1 MKLHRMGL
9 VAFAAMMAV
18 ETMAAKV
25 DGTFI
30 QPLTSD
36 QKYSDVLKWLGQKPA
51 ADGGFLTFA
60 NQTSG
65 CTKILTL
72 DTAGVTLGGIDFG
85 SGAFAVSG
93 TNALTLAG
101 DGVLKSTG
109 STGPFVNADVVF
121 ADGATMAKR
130 GKGKMSFKK
139 LRGNGKLVIAEGT
152 VVSQDGEHFLGGC
165 DLEIRTG
172 HVSWYQPTAS
182 GDVDL
187 TSGNLTFG
195 PDRAQIVVTKGDVT
209 SYKATFA
216 SFNRSP
222 SGGFLELRLGNDISA
237 LGESEKIL
245 VKDRASDGAYVDA
258 SVVSRGQGNI
268 GDTLRFLRYDA
279 EKGFVPAE
287 TAPFAEGQSA
297 DGKVAVISKDTTVS
311 ANTSV
316 SALQIEN
323 GAQLTVASGV
333 TLTVGDG
340 VHPAGVIWS
349 GTELRTQ
356 SSGAYYWKGPGK
368 LQFAEG
374 ADGIIYYNGS
384 MARGSSSWTGAP
396 CIYLDGLVIAGNR
409 GVTFA
414 GVGNDNRDYGTF
426 SVRQAAAVGW
436 TGGTHIL
443 GIRLHVNEQ
452 NALTKLPGPI
462 YVLGDMGHNC
472 GAQLRHNF
480 GPTMPQEFFLGG
492 QGVGWAI
499 SHGGALNCGG
509 SPILKFSN
517 LVTLLNDTFVAFDN
531 KAGSADGNGNLVFRG
546 GLTGPGAIVY
556 YSENSHSRVDLA
568 GPADFEGGIASAA
581 LGVNHGVYVTGPTA
595 GTGLGPISTLNDK
608 TPVGFRRLD
617 GTVASND
624 FSVAGT
630 MDFTDCTNVTFLGEV
645 VSGAAKLN
653 DGVTVACGKKG
664 VAFGQMSVDGPAKIT
679 AGEDGGLVRLGA
691 AADLDCAMTEFAD
704 GPNGERLDIEV
715 DTEQAVTL
723 YKANNSGSIRV
734 KSGTL
739 RLSNDV
745 FARKPCAVR
754 MDAGDVSSILTDE
767 DGGVTNWT
775 SIADAPAFSFARDA
789 GYAAPTRTEELNGRK
804 VLTFTRSDESISQ
817 SARLKGSSTSLQR
830 TAIFVVRPQGN
841 AANSGLFGVYDKDH
855 GLRMSSKTHWN
866 VYFKADGTIEQYGA
880 FSSKALYVNGVQTW
894 GDCTDGAWQIV
905 TAIHA
910 DGPTTCPIEFR
921 PALGAYV
928 SYDKNRAFNG
938 DLAEVVLFPGGLD
951 DDERKAWENALAEKW
966 GLPTPHPGFEPE
978 KGAVLGSQPPLDVYG
993 GAIFDLNGVDATVAS
1008 LSGAGTVMNSSD
1020 RPVKLI
1026 VTGAN
1031 TFAGKVVGKVT
1042 VVNRTASTAVCELSE
1057 ESTLV
1062 ADGVKVTVGA
1072 ANGGIV
1078 TDGLVYWLDAMKP
1091 ETILTN
1097 DSGAVTSWVS
1107 RAGTVARFH
1116 NPGTVAHGDSK
1127 KWTAPQ
1133 RYDLSGTQGRPG
1145 VYFGRPVENPSSPGG
1160 SNALAAVS
1168 AATKRTVIL
1177 VGQMDGEAVGQS
1189 AIWQSGTDE
1198 AGFYITS
1205 GSSSGGS
1212 SFWRTYTGTTYHR
1225 YGYLQHAL
1233 GIDTKTGAE
1242 VFFDHTFRTSDGGDF
1257 PGPAAFI
1264 MVSELDDDANNFSK
1278 YKDKVDLLGV
1288 GYHTGSVGWLS
1299 EVLAYDR
1306 CLTAEEVHTMEEYLM
1321 NKWMRGTLPDPYV
1334 EERPVL
1340 AAGSGLAV
1348 TGGGSVD
1355 CGGAALTLS
1364 TFGGNDG
1371 SVSNYAS
1378 LEVTD
1383 KFVFDVVGGEIKK
1396 LTVDGDLTIGSQA
1409 VAMFLNA
1416 DTLDRSKSI
1425 QPALEVTGTVSGGS
1439 LATAEGLPRKWTW
1452 SRLGDKIWAVCKN
1465 GSLLFVR

>member
-9 VAFAAMMAV
+9 AAFAAMMAV

-36 QKYSDVLKWLGQKPA
+36 HTYSDVLKWLGQKPA
-51 ADGGFLTFA
+51 AEGGVLTFA

-65 CTKILTL
+65 CKKILTL
-72 DTAGVTLGGIDFG
+72 DKAGVTLGGIDFG
-85 SGAFAVSG
+85 AAAFSVG
-93 TNALTLAG
+93 GEALTLTG
-101 DGVLKSTG
+101 DGVLRSTDG
-109 STGPFVNADVVF
+109 NGPQVNVGVTI
-121 ADGATMAKR
+121 ADGATMTKR
-130 GKGKMSFKK
+130 GKGKLSFKK
-139 LRGNGKLVIAEGT
+139 LGGAGKLVIAEGT
-152 VVSQDGEHFLGGC
+152 VVSQDGENFLCGC

-172 HVSWYQPTAS
+172 HMSWYMPETS

-195 PDRAQIVVTKGDVT
+195 PDRAQVVVTKGDVA

-216 SFNRSP
+216 SLNRSP

-287 TAPFAEGQSA
+287 TAPFVEGQSA
-297 DGKVAVISKDTTVS
+297 DGKVAVITEDTIVR
-311 ANTSV
+311 ANTAV

-349 GTELRTQ
+349 GTKLRTQ

-374 ADGIIYYNGS
+374 ADGLIYYNGS
-384 MARGSSSWTGAP
+384 MDNGSSDWTRAP
-396 CIYLDGLVIAGNR
+396 CVYLDGLVIAGNR

-414 GVGNDNRDYGTF
+414 GVGNSNRDYGTF
-426 SVRQAAAVGW
+426 SIRTQPVVAW
-436 TGGTHIL
+436 TGGTHVL
-443 GIRLHVNEQ
+443 GIRLQVNNQ
-452 NALTKLPGPI
+452 NALKNLSGPV
-462 YVLGDMGHNC
+462 YVLGDMGHSC
-472 GAQLRHNF
+472 GAQLRHNYTDTLSQDF
-480 GPTMPQEFFLGG
+480 YLGG
-492 QGVGWAI
+492 QGVGWGT
-499 SHGGALNCGG
+499 SHCGVFNFGG
-509 SPILKFSN
+509 SPIQSFSGR
-517 LVTLLNDTFVAFDN
+517 VTLLNDTYFSCDN
-531 KAGSADGNGNLVFRG
+531 KAGGADGNGNLVFKG
-546 GLTGPGAIVY
+546 GLTGPGGFVY
-556 YSENSHSRVDLA
+556 YELNVHSRIDLA
-568 GPADFEGGIASAA
+568 GPADFAGGVTSPVGASQG
-581 LGVNHGVYVTGPTA
+581 LYVTGPTA
-595 GTGLGPISTLNDK
+595 GTGLGLVTTRDAA

-624 FSVAGT
+624 FAVAGT
-630 MDFTDCTNVTFLGEV
+630 MDFTACTNVTFLGSV
-645 VSGAAKLN
+645 TSGAAKLN

-664 VAFGQMSVDGPAKIT
+664 VAFGQMAVAGPAKIT

-704 GPNGERLDIEV
+704 GPNGERLAIEV
-715 DTEQAVTL
+715 DTEHAVTL
-723 YKANNSGSIRV
+723 YKANNSGAIRV

-745 FARKPCAVR
+745 FARKPCTVR
-754 MDAGDVSSILTDE
+754 MDAGDGGSISTDE
-767 DGGVTNWT
+767 NGGVTNWT

-804 VLTFTRSDESISQ
+804 VLTFTRSDESITQ
-817 SARLKGSSTSLQR
+817 SARLKGSATSLQR
-830 TAIFVVRPQGN
+830 TAIFVVRPRENKTN
-841 AANSGLFGVYDKDH
+841 AGLFGCYDADR
-855 GLRMSSKTHWN
+855 GLRMLYPYRWN
-866 VYFKADGTIEQYGA
+866 LYRNEKGA
-880 FSSKALYVNGVQTW
+880 FEQQGAFASKALYVNGAQTW
-894 GDCTDGAWQIV
+894 GTCTDKEWQIV

-910 DGPTTCPIEFR
+910 DEPTLCPIEFR

-928 SYDKNRAFNG
+928 TYEAARAFNG

-966 GLPTPHPGFEPE
+966 GLPTPHPGFEPA
-978 KGAVLGSQPPLDVYG
+978 KDAVLGGQPSLAVDG
-993 GAIFDLNGVDATVAS
+993 GATFDLNGVDATVAS
-1008 LSGAGTVMNSSD
+1008 LSGAGTVKNSSD
-1020 RPVKLI
+1020 RPATLI

-1042 VVNRTASTAVCELSE
+1042 IVNRTASTAVCELSD

-1072 ANGGIV
+1072 SNGGIV
-1078 TDGLVYWLDAMKP
+1078 TDGLVFWLDAMKP

-1097 DSGAVTSWVS
+1097 ESGAVTSWVS

-1116 NPGTVAHGDSK
+1116 NPGTVVHGDSQE
-1127 KWTAPQ
+1127 WTAPQ
-1133 RYDLSGTQGRPG
+1133 RYDLDGTQGRPG
-1145 VYFGRPVENPSSPGG
+1145 VYFGRPVENLTSPGG
-1160 SNALAAVS
+1160 SNALEAVS

-1177 VGQMDGEAVGQS
+1177 VGQMDGKAVGQS
-1189 AIWQSGTDE
+1189 AIWQSGTAE
-1198 AGFYITS
+1198 AGFYITG
-1205 GSSSGGS
+1205 GSSSGGTS
-1212 SFWRTYTGTTYHR
+1212 SWRTYTSTTYHR

-1242 VFFDHTFRTSDGGDF
+1242 VFYDHTFRTSDGGDF

-1264 MVSELDDDANNFSK
+1264 MVSELDDNANNFSS
-1278 YKDKVDLLGV
+1278 YKNKVDLLGV

-1321 NKWMRGTLPDPYV
+1321 NKWMRGTPPDPYV

-1371 SVSNYAS
+1371 TVSNYAS

-1383 KFVFDVVGGEIKK
+1383 RFVFDVVGGQVKK
-1396 LTVDGDLTIGSQA
+1396 LTVDGDLVIGSQA
-1409 VAMFLNA
+1409 VAMFLNS
-1416 DTLDRSKSI
+1416 DTLDRSKPT
-1425 QPALEVTGTVSGGS
+1425 QTALEVTGEVSGGS
-1439 LATAEGLPRKWTW
+1439 LTTAEGLSRKWTW
-1452 SRLGDKIWAVCKN
+1452 SRLGDRLWAICKN
-1465 GSLLFVR
+1465 GFLLFVR

>member
-1 MKLHRMGL
+1 MCRMG
-9 VAFAAMMAV
+9 FAAIAAVMAV
-18 ETMAAKV
+18 ETLAAKV

-36 QKYSDVLKWLGQKPA
+36 HKYSDALKWLGQKPA

-65 CTKILTL
+65 CTKTLTL
-72 DTAGVTLGGIDFG
+72 DKAGVTLGGIDFG
-85 SGAFAVSG
+85 SGSFNVNG
-93 TNALTLAG
+93 EALTLTG
-101 DGVLKSTG
+101 DGVLRSTDATG
-109 STGPFVNADVVF
+109 SFLNSEVVF
-121 ADGATMAKR
+121 ADGATMTKR

-187 TSGNLTFG
+187 SSGNLTFG

-216 SFNRSP
+216 SLNRS
-222 SGGFLELRLGNDISA
+222 SAGGFLELRLDNNISA

-245 VKDRASDGAYVDA
+245 VKDRPSDGAYVDA

-268 GDTLRFLRYDA
+268 GDMLRFLRYDA

-287 TAPFAEGQSA
+287 TAPFVEGQSA
-297 DGKVAVISKDTTVS
+297 DGKVAVITEDTIVR
-311 ANTSV
+311 ANTAV

-349 GTELRTQ
+349 GTGLRTQ

-384 MARGSSSWTGAP
+384 MANGSSSWTGAP
-396 CIYLDGLVIAGNR
+396 CVYIDGLVVAGNR

-443 GIRLHVNEQ
+443 GIRIHVNEQ

-480 GPTMPQEFFLGG
+480 GATLSQEFFLGG
-492 QGVGWAI
+492 RGVGWAI
-499 SHGGALNCGG
+499 SHGGAFNCGG
-509 SPILKFSN
+509 SPSVKFSG

-531 KAGSADGNGNLVFRG
+531 KAGTADGNGNLVFGG

-664 VAFGQMSVDGPAKIT
+664 VAFGQMAVAGPAKIT

-691 AADLDCAMTEFAD
+691 ADDLDCAMIDFAD
-704 GPNGERLDIEV
+704 GPDGRRLDIEV
-715 DTEQAVTL
+715 DAGEGRVVTI
-723 YKANNSGSIRV
+723 YNATNSGSIRV
-734 KSGTL
+734 KAGTL

-754 MDAGDVSSILTDE
+754 MDAGDGSSILTDE

-775 SIADAPAFSFARDA
+775 SIADAPAFSFPRDA

-841 AANSGLFGVYDKDH
+841 AANSGLFGVYDKDY

-910 DGPTTCPIEFR
+910 DEPTMCPIEFR

-938 DLAEVVLFPGGLD
+938 DLAEVVLFPGGLG

-966 GLPTPHPGFEPE
+966 GLPTPHPGFEPT
-978 KGAVLGSQPPLDVYG
+978 AANVLGGKSALDVG
-993 GAIFDLNGVDATVAS
+993 VGATFDLNGVDATVES
-1008 LSGAGTVMNSSD
+1008 LSGAGTIVNSSS
-1020 RPVKLI
+1020 RAAKLT

-1031 TFAGKVVGKVT
+1031 SFAGKVVGKVT
-1042 VVNRTASTAVCELSE
+1042 LVNGAAATAVSE
-1057 ESTLV
+1057 FSDGATL
-1062 ADGVKVTVGA
+1062 AANGATVTLGT

-1078 TDGLVYWLDAMKP
+1078 TDGLVYWLDAMKSD
-1091 ETILTN
+1091 TILID

-1107 RAGTVARFH
+1107 RAGTVERFH
-1116 NPGTVAHGDSK
+1116 NPGTVKHGNFK
-1127 KWTAPQ
+1127 NGTAPM
-1133 RYDLSGTQGRPG
+1133 RYDAAAVRGRPG
-1145 VYFGRPVENPSSPGG
+1145 VYFGYPEGSEHSGGG
-1160 SNALAAVS
+1160 SNVLVATS
-1168 AATKRTVIL
+1168 TATKRTVIL
-1177 VGQMDGEAVGQS
+1177 VGQMDGSAVGQS
-1189 AIWQSGTDE
+1189 GFWQSGASE
-1198 AGFYITS
+1198 SGFYITS
-1205 GSSSGGS
+1205 GSYSGGICYL
-1212 SFWRTYTGTTYHR
+1212 RTYTGTTYHR

-1233 GIDTKTGAE
+1233 GIDTKTGE
-1242 VFFDHTFRTSDGGDF
+1242 ELFYDHTMTPSSSGDF
-1257 PGPAAFI
+1257 PCPSAFI
-1264 MVSELDDDANNFSK
+1264 IVSELDDDANNFAS
-1278 YKDKVDLLGV
+1278 YKNATDYLGV
-1288 GYHTGSVGWLS
+1288 GYHKGYVGWLC

-1306 CLTAEEVHTMEEYLM
+1306 CLTADEVRIMEGLLM
-1321 NKWMRGTLPDPYV
+1321 DKWMRGTPTAPYV

-1452 SRLGDKIWAVCKN
+1452 SRLGDKIWEVCKN
-1465 GSLLFVR
+1465 GLLLFVR

>member
-1 MKLHRMGL
+1 MRLHRMGL
-9 VAFAAMMAV
+9 AAFAAMVVA

-51 ADGGFLTFA
+51 AEGGVLTFA

-65 CTKILTL
+65 CKKILTL
-72 DTAGVTLGGIDFG
+72 DKAGVTLGGIDFG
-85 SGAFAVSG
+85 AAAFSVG
-93 TNALTLAG
+93 GEALTLTG
-101 DGVLKSTG
+101 DGVLRSTDG
-109 STGPFVNADVVF
+109 NGPQVNVGVTI
-121 ADGATMAKR
+121 ADGATMTKR
-130 GKGKMSFKK
+130 GKGKLSFKK
-139 LRGNGKLVIAEGT
+139 LGGAGKLVIAEGT
-152 VVSQDGEHFLGGC
+152 VVSQDGENFLCGC

-172 HVSWYQPTAS
+172 HMSWYMPETS

-195 PDRAQIVVTKGDVT
+195 PDRAQVVVTKGDVT

-216 SFNRSP
+216 SLNRSP

-268 GDTLRFLRYDA
+268 GDTLRFLRYDV

-287 TAPFAEGQSA
+287 TAPFVEGQSA
-297 DGKVAVISKDTTVS
+297 DGKVAVISEDTTVS

-349 GTELRTQ
+349 GMNLRVRNNDAN
-356 SSGAYYWKGPGK
+356 AYYWKGPGK

-384 MARGSSSWTGAP
+384 MAKGSSSWTGAP
-396 CIYLDGLVIAGNR
+396 CVYLDGLVIAGNR

-426 SVRQAAAVGW
+426 SIRTQPVVAW
-436 TGGTHIL
+436 TGGTHVL
-443 GIRLHVNEQ
+443 GIRLQVNNQ
-452 NALTKLPGPI
+452 NALRNLSSPV

-472 GAQLRHNF
+472 GAQIRHNYTDTLSQDF
-480 GPTMPQEFFLGG
+480 YLGG
-492 QGVGWAI
+492 QGVGWGT
-499 SHGGALNCGG
+499 SHCGVFNFGG
-509 SPILKFSN
+509 SPIQSFSGR
-517 LVTLLNDTFVAFDN
+517 VTLLNDTYFSCDN
-531 KAGSADGNGNLVFRG
+531 KAGGADGNGNLVFKG
-546 GLTGPGAIVY
+546 GLTGPGGFVY
-556 YSENSHSRVDLA
+556 YELNVHSRIDLA
-568 GPADFEGGIASAA
+568 GPADFAGGVTSPVGASQG
-581 LGVNHGVYVTGPTA
+581 LYVTGPTA
-595 GTGLGPISTLNDK
+595 GTGLGLVTTRDAA
-608 TPVGFRRLD
+608 TPVGFRRLN

-624 FSVAGT
+624 FAVAGT
-630 MDFTDCTNVTFLGEV
+630 MDFTACTNVTFIGSV
-645 VSGAAKLN
+645 TSGAAKLN
-653 DGVTVACGKKG
+653 DGVTVACGRKG
-664 VAFGQMSVDGPAKIT
+664 VAFGQMAVDGPAKIT

-691 AADLDCAMTEFAD
+691 ANDLDCAMTEFAD
-704 GPNGERLDIEV
+704 GPNGERLAIEV
-715 DTEQAVTL
+715 DTEHAVTL
-723 YKANNSGSIRV
+723 YKANNSGAIRV
-734 KSGTL
+734 RSGTL
-739 RLSNDV
+739 RLSDDV
-745 FARKPCAVR
+745 FARMPCTVR
-754 MDAGDVSSILTDE
+754 LDAGDDSSILTDE
-767 DGGVTNWT
+767 NGDVAKCT
-775 SIADAPAFSFARDA
+775 SIADVPALAFVRDA
-789 GYAAPTRTEELNGRK
+789 SYAAPTRTEELNGRK
-804 VLTFTRSDESISQ
+804 VLTFTRSDEAISK
-817 SARLKGSSTSLQR
+817 SPRLLGNFTNVLR

-841 AANSGLFGVYDKDH
+841 AANAGLFGVYDKDY
-855 GLRMSSKTHWN
+855 GLRMSAPTHWN
-866 VYFKADGTIEQYGA
+866 VYFRADGTIEQYGA

-894 GDCTDGAWQIV
+894 GSCTDGAWQIV
-905 TAIHA
+905 SAIH
-910 DGPTTCPIEFR
+910 GEEPTSCPTVFR

-928 SYDKNRAFNG
+928 TYEPKRAFNG
-938 DLAEVVLFPGGLD
+938 DLAEVVLFPGILD
-951 DDERKAWENALAEKW
+951 DEERQTWENALAEKW
-966 GLPTPHPGFEPE
+966 GLPTPHPGFEPA
-978 KGAVLGSQPPLDVYG
+978 KGVVLGGQPPLAVDG
-993 GAIFDLNGVDATVAS
+993 GATFDLNGVDATVAS
-1008 LSGAGTVMNSSD
+1008 LSGAGTVKNSSD

-1031 TFAGKVVGKVT
+1031 TFAGKVLGKVT
-1042 VVNRTASTAVCELSE
+1042 IVNRTASTAVCALSDE
-1057 ESTLV
+1057 AALV
-1062 ADGVKVTVGA
+1062 ADGVKVTLGA

-1091 ETILTN
+1091 ETVLTN
-1097 DSGAVTSWVS
+1097 ESGAVTSWVS

-1116 NPGTVAHGDSK
+1116 NPGEVAHGDSK
-1127 KWTAPQ
+1127 AWSAPQ
-1133 RYDLSGTQGRPG
+1133 RYDLDGTQGRPG

-1160 SNALAAVS
+1160 SNALEAVS

-1177 VGQMDGEAVGQS
+1177 VGQMDGGAVSQS
-1189 AIWQSGTDE
+1189 AIWQSGTAE

-1205 GSSSGGS
+1205 GGS
-1212 SFWRTYTGTTYHR
+1212 SWGNSTWRTYTGTTYHR
-1225 YGYLQHAL
+1225 YGYLQHVL

-1242 VFFDHTFRTSDGGDF
+1242 VFYDHTFMTSDGGDF

-1264 MVSELDDDANNFSK
+1264 MVSELDDNANNFSS
-1278 YKDKVDLLGV
+1278 YKDKVDVLGV

-1306 CLTAEEVHTMEEYLM
+1306 CLTEEEVRTMEEYLM
-1321 NKWMRGTLPDPYV
+1321 NKWMRGTPPDPYV

-1371 SVSNYAS
+1371 TVSNYAS

-1383 KFVFDVVGGEIKK
+1383 RFVFDVVGGQVKK
-1396 LTVDGDLTIGSQA
+1396 LTVDGDLVIGSQA
-1409 VAMFLNA
+1409 VAMFLNS

-1425 QPALEVTGTVSGGS
+1425 QPALEVTGEVSGGS
-1439 LATAEGLPRKWTW
+1439 LTTAEGLSRKWTW
-1452 SRLGDKIWAVCKN
+1452 SRLGDRLWAICKN
-1465 GSLLFVR
+1465 GFLLFVR